1 MSWPWPL
8 RSARLTLF
16 TFLLKSCEALILYW
30 NTDKTHY
37 RSRDGPRIGVG
48 ISCFNSIAGC
58 QGEINYSGQVVKG
71 AIVLHRCGTATIG
84 EAFVS
89 WGAMPKQ
96 QPGQGGMEFY
106 THVQYLSNRHL
117 STDRECCKYSDV
129 VNSKYLTMAFVSTC
143 ICQNANAVL
152 NTKYCT
158 VVIVLFLLW
167 NSCASFIL
175 E

>member
-8 RSARLTLF
+8 CSARLTLF
-16 TFLLKSCEALILYW
+16 TFLLKSCGALILYW

-117 STDRECCKYSDV
+117 STDGGCCKYSGV

-158 VVIVLFLLW
+158 VLIVLFLLW